1 MSSGH
6 RIRADL
12 LRSGNRTITKD
23 PGASGTIRLRGSKAY
38 CPLVSAAAESR
49 TLPRPQAVGQE
60 LTLEFKTDGGDI
72 TLTVTG
78 GFNED
83 GDTTFTFSDAGQ
95 FVKFEGCFDGTNFFW
110 RKFADYSTAN
120 LTPTEAALLD
130 GAVAGTPVVSK
141 VLALNANL
149 GTAAFREE
157 GVNLQHQAAPS
168 AKTTSATLTIAEML
182 TRIVTANQGAAGAAT
197 YTTDTGAAIETGLIA
212 AYPNLQNDDC
222 FDFTIINISTV
233 AAEDVTVAAGATG
246 VTLVGLMKVDS
257 NDADGSPSTGVFRV
271 RRTAQ
276 NVYSI
281 YRVG

>member
-1 MSSGH
+1 MSH
-6 RIRADL
+6 RLRADL

-23 PGASGTIRLRGSKAY
+23 PGNAGTIRLRGSLAY
-38 CPLVSAAAESR
+38 CPLVSIAAETR
-49 TLPRPQAVGQE
+49 TLPRPISVGQIATIE
-60 LTLEFKTDGGDI
+60 HKTDGGDI

-83 GDTTFTFSDAGQ
+83 GDTTFTFSDGGQ
-95 FVKFEGCFDGTNFFW
+95 FAMFVGCFDGTNFFW

-120 LTPTEAALLD
+120 LTPAEAAFLD
-130 GAVAGTPVVSK
+130 GVTAGTAQLSK
-141 VLALNANL
+141 ALVFDANM
-149 GTAAFREE
+149 GITAFREA
-157 GVNLQHQAAPS
+157 GVNLRHQGSPT
-168 AKTTSATLTIAEML
+168 AKTTTATLTIAEML
-182 TRIVTANQGAAGAAT
+182 TGIVTANQGANGAAT

-212 AYPNLQNDDC
+212 AYPGLQNDDC
-222 FDFTIINISTV
+222 FDFSIINISTV

-257 NDADGSPSTGVFRV
+257 NDSDGSPSTGVFRV